1 MPRKTKPPS
10 ERRTQ
15 TVAVLLTESEI
26 VDLDQVV
33 ELHNRTIHTL
43 GITNVI
49 TRANFIRNL
58 VQKEI
63 ALLHE
68 PLECPRIEGVAT
80 DH

>member
-1 MPRKTKPPS
+1 
-10 ERRTQ
+10 
-15 TVAVLLTESEI
+15 
-26 VDLDQVV
+26 
-33 ELHNRTIHTL
+33 
-43 GITNVI
+43 
-49 TRANFIRNL
+49 L